1 MVVASSG
8 RPVVTRPVWAENL
21 ESEFALIRSVVEDY
35 PLFSMDTEFPGVV
48 MRPPGVEQTSS
59 RLQDP
64 AARYASLKA
73 NVDSLKLIQP

>member
-1 MVVASSG
+1 
-8 RPVVTRPVWAENL
+8 
-21 ESEFALIRSVVEDY
+21 
-35 PLFSMDTEFPGVV
+35 

>member
-1 MVVASSG
+1 
-8 RPVVTRPVWAENL
+8 
-21 ESEFALIRSVVEDY
+21 
-35 PLFSMDTEFPGVV
+35 MDTEFPGVV

-73 NVDSLKLIQP
+73 IVDSPKLI